1 MPPIDLSGRYGVPLA
16 ALGLALTS
24 GCAERVI
31 DGEGG
36 VAGEP
41 GDITGDWRGISITY
55 GGYYGYY
62 GEDETI
68 DLPVKYTYDGCTYRW
83 GMYLSIE
90 PDGTGELTNSY
101 SLDCGGG
108 DYEYA
113 YDESVP
119 VLASPIPDSD
129 DVALTIDGELTI
141 CDVGSKQM
149 TCRDPEGVGSVT
161 FKRR

>member
-24 GCAERVI
+24 GCAERVL
-31 DGEGG
+31 DGDGG

-55 GGYYGYY
+55 SGYYGY
-62 GEDETI
+62 DETI
-68 DLPVKYTYDGCTYRW
+68 ELPVKDTYDGCTYTW
-83 GMYLSIE
+83 GVYLSIE
-90 PDGTGELTNSY
+90 ADGTGELTNTY
-101 SLDCGGG
+101 SLDCGN
-108 DYEYA
+108 DYDYA

-119 VLASPIPDSD
+119 VLASPIPDSE
-129 DVALTIDGELTI
+129 DVALNIDGQVTI
-141 CDVGSKQM
+141 CEVGSKQM
-149 TCRDPEGVGSVT
+149 TCSDAEGFGSVT